1 MEFWVCNDTAEA
13 PKRAELRWQME
24 VAGKEV
30 HAQRAAAQVKPSSAE
45 FQGFAEIPIPNVE
58 RRTLA
63 KLRLALFDGEKL
75 LHDTEIDLEF
85 FPKPKANQTGVVI
98 VGKRLGA
105 ATRLAKELNLKIAA
119 DAQVYLIDDFGAYE
133 KRSSQIDAALASG
146 ATAVFLNLSK
156 GEYVL
161 PGSIAPVKIESAN
174 PHFMS
179 RKTGHPLVAGFQPND
194 FEFWFDKKAG
204 MLTPLG
210 NGKFKGS
217 NWKPILLAQGV
228 NGVAERSVGRGKV
241 ILCELFLADRV
252 GVNPT
257 ARLFA
262 ERLLAG
268 H

>member
-1 MEFWVCNDTAEA
+1 
-13 PKRAELRWQME
+13 
-24 VAGKEV
+24 
-30 HAQRAAAQVKPSSAE
+30 
-45 FQGFAEIPIPNVE
+45 
-58 RRTLA
+58 
-63 KLRLALFDGEKL
+63 
-75 LHDTEIDLEF
+75 
-85 FPKPKANQTGVVI
+85 
-98 VGKRLGA
+98 
-105 ATRLAKELNLKIAA
+105 
-119 DAQVYLIDDFGAYE
+119 
-133 KRSSQIDAALASG
+133 
-146 ATAVFLNLSK
+146 
-156 GEYVL
+156 
-161 PGSIAPVKIESAN
+161 
-174 PHFMS
+174 MS

-210 NGKFKGS
+210 SGKFKGS